1 MTDTPIYPLLI
12 EQNHSENYRGTPKLE
27 ATLKKHLMKKTP
39 IRTALIYSNAV
50 LFISLGIAALFLDE
64 NGTINLPWYGKVLD
78 VIFLGLIYAHFTELQ
93 HELLH
98 GHAFKSQ
105 KLNRPLGFFCG
116 LFMLNSFSHYKYHHL
131 RHHRH
136 LGTELNSEFFNYP
149 KKGMDSPL
157 KLFSAAMNPSRFG
170 RVIKLMFK
178 SLIGIK
184 LQDIE
189 DSKAE
194 NNARQEYRLYLIIVL
209 TTIVFTLLS
218 GSTFFVFAWFI
229 PMILIAEPAHYLIEL
244 PEHLGL
250 DAYNEPNFNRNT
262 RSIEASW
269 IARWY
274 TNGNNLHTA
283 HHSLASVP
291 MGNCQTLHNLARSSM
306 EVIEPNYLTFYR
318 KVISGEIKPFK

>member
-1 MTDTPIYPLLI
+1 
-12 EQNHSENYRGTPKLE
+12 
-27 ATLKKHLMKKTP
+27 
-39 IRTALIYSNAV
+39 
-50 LFISLGIAALFLDE
+50 
-64 NGTINLPWYGKVLD
+64 
-78 VIFLGLIYAHFTELQ
+78 
-93 HELLH
+93 
-98 GHAFKSQ
+98 
-105 KLNRPLGFFCG
+105 
-116 LFMLNSFSHYKYHHL
+116 
-131 RHHRH
+131 
-136 LGTELNSEFFNYP
+136 
-149 KKGMDSPL
+149 MDSPL

-244 PEHLGL
+244 PEHFGL